1 MLNWF
6 DEPMLHYIPFIPRR
20 SNIFDYMSHWMD
32 SVDKEMEKVYGA
44 FYDPFFAP
52 VEKKDTTFNVTNSTA
67 GAQNITTN
75 STQAATENNT
85 KKVEEKIKEPEYYSF
100 STRVYSGSDG
110 VRHIVKEEVD
120 SVTGKKRIVE
130 TKRIGDKSI
139 TIQKTTD
146 KDGNTE
152 EKETRKNIKD
162 DEIAKFNDDWEN
174 RINKSKEP
182 KQALPKPSQEKTNT
196 NTSTIES
203 KQENETK
210 SQ

>member
-20 SNIFDYMSHWMD
+20 SNIFDYMSHWME
-32 SVDKEMEKVYGA
+32 SVDKEMEKAYGA
-44 FYDPFFAP
+44 FYDPFFVP
-52 VEKKDTTFNVTNSTA
+52 IEKDQAFNSTNSTTET
-67 GAQNITTN
+67 QNNTTN
-75 STQAATENNT
+75 STNKTVENNT
-85 KKVEEKIKEPEYYSF
+85 MKVEEKMKEPEYYSL

-110 VRHIVKEEVD
+110 IQHIIKEEID

-152 EKETRKNIKD
+152 EKETMKNIKE
-162 DEIAKFNDDWEN
+162 DELSKFNNDWDN
-174 RINKSKEP
+174 HINKSKEP
-182 KQALPKPSQEKTNT
+182 KQALPNPSQEKTYSNVKET
-196 NTSTIES
+196 
-203 KQENETK
+203 KQENDTK